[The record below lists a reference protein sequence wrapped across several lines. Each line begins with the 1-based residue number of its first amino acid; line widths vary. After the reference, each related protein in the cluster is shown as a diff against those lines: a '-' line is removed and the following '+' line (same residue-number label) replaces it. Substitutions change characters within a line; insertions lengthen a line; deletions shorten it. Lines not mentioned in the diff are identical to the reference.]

1 MLITNAAGE
10 LEWATIEDIVQA
22 NETVTTIVK
31 NTDGTYTY
39 TNEADATF
47 VIDVPASVVEQ
58 FENIYNQIVNEEIV
72 VNGDTYNTF
81 EEYLTHI
88 ANEAVTINGGD
99 MITVTGTGTATDPY
113 MVNIDKGTANSMLIT
128 NAAGELEWATIEDI
142 VQANETVTTIVK
154 NTDGT
159 YTYTNEADATFV
171 IDVPASVVEQFEN
184 IYNQIVNEEIVVNG
198 DTYNTFEEYLTHIAN
213 EAVTINGGDMITV
226 TGTGTA
232 TDPYM
237 VNIDKGTANSMLITN
252 AAGELEWATIEDI
265 VQANETVT
273 TIVKNTDGTYT
284 YTNEAD
290 ATFVIDVPASVVEQF
305 ENIYNQ
311 IVNEEIVVNGDT
323 YNTFEEYLT
332 HIANE
337 AVTING
343 GDMITVTGTGTATD
357 PYMVNIDKGTANS
370 MLITNAAG
378 ELEWATIEDIVQGV
392 QKTVTIIDGMN
403 TTVDANVSG
412 NNTEYK
418 VNVATAKG
426 TDGTTAANLGVVKE
440 AMVNP
445 SVSVSQTGELSVN
458 LESLNAIKEVNVS
471 YNAILDDAILLGNAN
486 TGDITITLPDAVGN
500 KGKKFTIKK
509 QDSNEDYYVN
519 VVGSINGLSQLYTAL
534 PHSGWELVSD
544 GTTWKITNKF

>member
-22 NETVTTIVK
+22 NETVT
-31 NTDGTYTY
+31 
-39 TNEADATF
+39 A
-47 VIDVPASVVEQ
+47 
-58 FENIYNQIVNEEIV
+58 
-72 VNGDTYNTF
+72 
-81 EEYLTHI
+81 
-88 ANEAVTINGGD
+88 
-99 MITVTGTGTATDPY
+99 
-113 MVNIDKGTANSMLIT
+113 
-128 NAAGELEWATIEDI
+128 
-142 VQANETVTTIVK
+142 
-154 NTDGT
+154 
-159 YTYTNEADATFV
+159 
-171 IDVPASVVEQFEN
+171 
-184 IYNQIVNEEIVVNG
+184 
-198 DTYNTFEEYLTHIAN
+198 
-213 EAVTINGGDMITV
+213 
-226 TGTGTA
+226 
-232 TDPYM
+232 
-237 VNIDKGTANSMLITN
+237 
-252 AAGELEWATIEDI
+252 
-265 VQANETVT
+265 
-273 TIVKNTDGTYT
+273 IVKNTDGTYT

-426 TDGTTAANLGVVKE
+426 ADGTTAANLGLVKE
-440 AMVNP
+440 AADNP
-445 SVSVSQTGELSVN
+445 TVSVSQTGELSVN
-458 LESLNAIKEVNVS
+458 LENINAIKEVSSN
-471 YNAILDDAILLGNAN
+471 YNAILEDAILLGNAN
-486 TGDITITLPDAVGN
+486 AGDITITLPDAVGN

>member
-1 MLITNAAGE
+1 MRITNAAGE

-99 MITVTGTGTATDPY
+99 MITETGIGTATDPYMVNIDKGAANSVRITNAAGELAGATIEDIGQANETVTTIVKNTDGTYTYTNEADATFVIDVPASVVEQFENIYNQIVNEEIVLNGNTYNTFEEYLTHIANEAVTINGGDMITVTGTGTATDPY

-128 NAAGELEWATIEDI
+128 NAVGELEWSTIYHIATPF
-142 VQANETVTTIVK
+142 QTVTTIVK

-213 EAVTINGGDMITV
+213 EAVTIIGGDMITV
-226 TGTGTA
+226 TGTGIA
-232 TDPYM
+232 SDPYV
-237 VNIDKGTANSMLITN
+237 VNSDLESFPTRRSSDL
-252 AAGELEWATIEDI
+252 AGELEWATIEDI

-273 TIVKNTDGTYT
+273 
-284 YTNEAD
+284 
-290 ATFVIDVPASVVEQF
+290 
-305 ENIYNQ
+305 
-311 IVNEEIVVNGDT
+311 
-323 YNTFEEYLT
+323 
-332 HIANE
+332 
-337 AVTING
+337 
-343 GDMITVTGTGTATD
+343 
-357 PYMVNIDKGTANS
+357 
-370 MLITNAAG
+370 
-378 ELEWATIEDIVQGV
+378 
-392 QKTVTIIDGMN
+392 
-403 TTVDANVSG
+403 
-412 NNTEYK
+412 
-418 VNVATAKG
+418 
-426 TDGTTAANLGVVKE
+426 
-440 AMVNP
+440 
-445 SVSVSQTGELSVN
+445 
-458 LESLNAIKEVNVS
+458 
-471 YNAILDDAILLGNAN
+471 
-486 TGDITITLPDAVGN
+486 
-500 KGKKFTIKK
+500 
-509 QDSNEDYYVN
+509 
-519 VVGSINGLSQLYTAL
+519 
-534 PHSGWELVSD
+534 
-544 GTTWKITNKF
+544 

>member
-1 MLITNAAGE
+1 MKKKFLSVALLLSAMGAYSQVGIGTLTPNPSSQLDVVAKDKGILIPRVSLTSTTDMTTISNGNVNSLLVFNTNTQNDVAPGYYYWYEDKWLRIVNTDDLVALDQNTKNVLLSVVGDE
-10 LEWATIEDIVQA
+10 LVLQDSD
-22 NETVTTIVK
+22 NDTVTVPLSQINILTNLVD
-31 NTDGTYTY
+31 NTDGTFTY
-39 TNEADATF
+39 TNEAGTAVTISIPAN
-47 VIDVPASVVEQ
+47 VIN
-58 FENIYNQIVNEEIV
+58 NIQTILGDTNVLNELIEV
-72 VNGDTYNTF
+72 LGDTYVGGNVYYDGTQF
-81 EEYLTHI
+81 TYVDQSGATHI
-88 ANEAVTINGGD
+88 IN
-99 MITVTGTGTATDPY
+99 
-113 MVNIDKGTANSMLIT
+113 
-128 NAAGELEWATIEDI
+128 
-142 VQANETVTTIVK
+142 
-154 NTDGT
+154 
-159 YTYTNEADATFV
+159 F
-171 IDVPASVVEQFEN
+171 
-184 IYNQIVNEEIVVNG
+184 
-198 DTYNTFEEYLTHIAN
+198 
-213 EAVTINGGDMITV
+213 
-226 TGTGTA
+226 
-232 TDPYM
+232 
-237 VNIDKGTANSMLITN
+237 
-252 AAGELEWATIEDI
+252 EDI

-426 TDGTTAANLGVVKE
+426 ADGTTAANLGLVKE
-440 AMVNP
+440 AADNP
-445 SVSVSQTGELSVN
+445 TVSVSQTGELSVN
-458 LESLNAIKEVNVS
+458 LENINAIKEVSSN
-471 YNAILDDAILLGNAN
+471 YNAILEDAILLGNAN
-486 TGDITITLPDAVGN
+486 AGDITITLPDAVGN

>member
-1 MLITNAAGE
+1 
-10 LEWATIEDIVQA
+10 
-22 NETVTTIVK
+22 
-31 NTDGTYTY
+31 
-39 TNEADATF
+39 
-47 VIDVPASVVEQ
+47 
-58 FENIYNQIVNEEIV
+58 NIYNQIVNEEIV

-99 MITVTGTGTATDPY
+99 MITVTGIGTATDPY

-343 GDMITVTGTGTATD
+343 G
-357 PYMVNIDKGTANS
+357 
-370 MLITNAAG
+370 
-378 ELEWATIEDIVQGV
+378 
-392 QKTVTIIDGMN
+392 
-403 TTVDANVSG
+403 
-412 NNTEYK
+412 
-418 VNVATAKG
+418 
-426 TDGTTAANLGVVKE
+426 
-440 AMVNP
+440 
-445 SVSVSQTGELSVN
+445 
-458 LESLNAIKEVNVS
+458 
-471 YNAILDDAILLGNAN
+471 
-486 TGDITITLPDAVGN
+486 
-500 KGKKFTIKK
+500 
-509 QDSNEDYYVN
+509 
-519 VVGSINGLSQLYTAL
+519 
-534 PHSGWELVSD
+534 
-544 GTTWKITNKF
+544 